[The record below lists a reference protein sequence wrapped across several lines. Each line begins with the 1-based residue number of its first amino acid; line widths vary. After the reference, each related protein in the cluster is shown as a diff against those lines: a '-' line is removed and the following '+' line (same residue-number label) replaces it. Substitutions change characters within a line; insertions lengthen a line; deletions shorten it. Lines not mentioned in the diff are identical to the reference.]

1 MDFIHVFQPPAS
13 PGGPILLLLHGTG
26 GNEHDLVPLAGMLL
40 PGAGVLSPR
49 GKVLE
54 RGMPR
59 FFRRLAEGVFDIEDL
74 KLRTA
79 ELADFITATAAERG
93 FSTRDVIAVGFSNG
107 ANIAGALLLVRPE
120 VLGAAVLFRAMVP
133 LIPEK
138 QPKIP
143 STPVLISNGKMDPL
157 VSAEETER
165 LAALLR
171 FAGADVTL
179 SWQPS
184 GHDLTERDVITA
196 REWVAQRQAR

>member
-1 MDFIHVFQPPAS
+1 
-13 PGGPILLLLHGTG
+13 
-26 GNEHDLVPLAGMLL
+26 
-40 PGAGVLSPR
+40 
-49 GKVLE
+49 
-54 RGMPR
+54 
-59 FFRRLAEGVFDIEDL
+59 
-74 KLRTA
+74 
-79 ELADFITATAAERG
+79 
-93 FSTRDVIAVGFSNG
+93 
-107 ANIAGALLLVRPE
+107 
-120 VLGAAVLFRAMVP
+120 VLFRAMVP

-179 SWQPS
+179 SWQTS